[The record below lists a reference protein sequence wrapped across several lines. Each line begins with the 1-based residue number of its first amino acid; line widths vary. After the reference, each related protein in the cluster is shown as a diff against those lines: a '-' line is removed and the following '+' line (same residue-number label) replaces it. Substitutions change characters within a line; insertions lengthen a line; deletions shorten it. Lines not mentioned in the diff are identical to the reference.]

1 MRNVLFFS
9 VRIVLVSNQILFT
22 PMQDRRIGRE
32 ASHSRRDHLHE
43 NQVAKLTDKQL
54 VENSDA
60 SEGENSNKGARQ
72 ARWR

>member
-1 MRNVLFFS
+1 MRNALFFS

-32 ASHSRRDHLHE
+32 ASHSRHDHLHE